1 MVVAPDAVKM
11 DASDLNKIKILFE
24 EQSNHGLHPG
34 ALLAVYRH
42 GNLVLDL
49 HGGIASQETL
59 TPVDTD
65 SMFVL
70 FSSKKE
76 LGTRGY

>member
-11 DASDLNKIKILFE
+11 DASDLNKIKVLFE
-24 EQSNHGLHPG
+24 EQINQGLHPG

-49 HGGIASQETL
+49 HGGIASQ
-59 TPVDTD
+59 
-65 SMFVL
+65 
-70 FSSKKE
+70 
-76 LGTRGY
+76 